1 MAPLAGSNV
10 PLVQTCSPAL
20 ANAVRTAEHGFMSL
34 KVETRETVAVP
45 GAEPL
50 RLIDDAGHAVATTQ
64 TGGFTLPSPE
74 DLMTLYRRMVI
85 ARRWDVQVSALTR
98 QGRLATYPSAL
109 GQEASEIGS
118 VLAMEPT
125 DWLFPTYRDSIA
137 LMTRGIAPGE
147 ILQAFR
153 GDWHSAYD
161 PREHR
166 TMPQATPLATQ
177 ALHAVGLGTAAKLRN
192 DPIAALTFVGDGAT
206 SEGDTHEAFNFAGV
220 WQAPVVFLVQNN
232 QFAISVPYSKQ
243 TRARALSDR
252 AIGYGVPGYYVDG
265 NDAAAVFAVTTEAM
279 KRARSGGGPS
289 IIECLT
295 YRIEAHTNSD
305 DPTRY
310 RGAEEV
316 ESWKGRDPIERL
328 EKYLLSEEILGQED
342 RDSIAAEAEELA
354 AATRDAMN
362 VEAVVDPM
370 ELFANVYE
378 TPRRSL
384 DEQRTMLETEL
395 AEGEAE

>member
-1 MAPLAGSNV
+1 
-10 PLVQTCSPAL
+10 
-20 ANAVRTAEHGFMSL
+20 MSL
-34 KVETRETVAVP
+34 KVESRETVAVP

-50 RLIDDAGHAVATTQ
+50 RLIDDAGHAVATSQ
-64 TGGFTLPSPE
+64 TGGFTLPAPE
-74 DLMTLYRRMVI
+74 ELMSLYRRMVI

-109 GQEASEIGS
+109 GQEASEIGA
-118 VLAMEPT
+118 VLALEST

-137 LMTRGIAPGE
+137 VMTRGVAPGE

-161 PREHR
+161 PYAHR

-177 ALHAVGLGTAAKLRN
+177 ALHAVGLGTAAKLRK

-252 AIGYGVPGYYVDG
+252 AIGYGIPGYHVDG
-265 NDAAAVFAVTTEAM
+265 NDAAAVYAVASEAM

-310 RGAEEV
+310 RGSDEV
-316 ESWKGRDPIERL
+316 EIWKGRDPIERL

-362 VEAVVDPM
+362 AEAVVDPA
-370 ELFANVYE
+370 ELFAHVYGA
-378 TPRRSL
+378 PRTAL
-384 DEQRTMLETEL
+384 DEQQSMLEAEL
-395 AEGEAE
+395 AEEEAE